1 MNSNNGNVINTFRY
15 NTSFYYQ
22 STIIY
27 LIVFVLYLVIR
38 GEFVE
43 QSYTVVTKDPVL
55 YLLAIIVLVSVIA
68 MVYNLFLNK
77 HIEFNEDKISFINRF
92 KTRSFNFDQ
101 INHIRFS
108 RQRRAINSRAFRT
121 IRIKINSRIR
131 PILIRISDY
140 ENQDELLSKF
150 EELKSKV
157 ENK

>member
-1 MNSNNGNVINTFRY
+1 MNSKNGNVINTFRY

-43 QSYTVVTKDPVL
+43 HSYTVVTKDPVL

-68 MVYNLFLNK
+68 MLYNLFLNK
-77 HIEFNEDKISFINRF
+77 HIEFSEDKISFINRF
-92 KTRSFNFDQ
+92 KTRSFNIDQ
-101 INHIRFS
+101 INQIRFS

>member
-1 MNSNNGNVINTFRY
+1 MNSKNGNVINTFRY

-43 QSYTVVTKDPVL
+43 HSYTVVTKDPVL
-55 YLLAIIVLVSVIA
+55 YLLAIVVLVSVIA
-68 MVYNLFLNK
+68 MIYNLFLNK
-77 HIEFNEDKISFINRF
+77 HIEFSEDKISFINRF
-92 KTRSFNFDQ
+92 KTRSINIDQ
-101 INHIRFS
+101 INQIRFS

-140 ENQDELLSKF
+140 ENQDELLSRF

>member
-1 MNSNNGNVINTFRY
+1 MSSKNGNGINTFRY

-43 QSYTVVTKDPVL
+43 HSYTVVTKDPVL

-68 MVYNLFLNK
+68 MLYNLFLNK
-77 HIEFNEDKISFINRF
+77 HIEFSEDKISFIDRF
-92 KTRSFNFDQ
+92 KIRSFNIDK

-121 IRIKINSRIR
+121 IRIKINSRIK

>member
-1 MNSNNGNVINTFRY
+1 MSSTKGNGINTFRY

-43 QSYTVVTKDPVL
+43 QSYTLVIQDPVL
-55 YLLAIIVLVSVIA
+55 YFLAIIVFVSVVA
-68 MVYNLFLNK
+68 LVYNLFINK
-77 HIEFNEDKISFINRF
+77 HIEFSENKISFIDRF
-92 KTRSFNFDQ
+92 KTRSFNIDK
-101 INHIRFS
+101 INQIRFS

-131 PILIRISDY
+131 PIVIRISDY
-140 ENQDELLSKF
+140 ENQDELLARF
-150 EELKSKV
+150 EELKSKI

>member
-1 MNSNNGNVINTFRY
+1 MNSKNGNVINTFRY

-43 QSYTVVTKDPVL
+43 HSYTVVTKDPVL
-55 YLLAIIVLVSVIA
+55 YLLAIVVLVSVIA
-68 MVYNLFLNK
+68 MLYNLFLNK
-77 HIEFNEDKISFINRF
+77 HIEFSEDKISFINRF
-92 KTRSFNFDQ
+92 KTRSINIDQ
-101 INHIRFS
+101 INQIRFS

-140 ENQDELLSKF
+140 ENQDELLSRF
-150 EELKSKV
+150 EELKTKV
-157 ENK
+157 EKK

>member
-1 MNSNNGNVINTFRY
+1 MNSKNGNVINTFRY

-43 QSYTVVTKDPVL
+43 HSYTVVTKDPVL
-55 YLLAIIVLVSVIA
+55 YLLAIVVLVSVIA
-68 MVYNLFLNK
+68 MLYNLFLNK
-77 HIEFNEDKISFINRF
+77 HIEFSEDKISFINRF
-92 KTRSFNFDQ
+92 KTRAFNIDQ
-101 INHIRFS
+101 INLIRFS

-140 ENQDELLSKF
+140 ENQDELLSRF
-150 EELKSKV
+150 EELKTKV
-157 ENK
+157 EKK

>member
-1 MNSNNGNVINTFRY
+1 MNSKNGNVINTFRY

-43 QSYTVVTKDPVL
+43 HSYTVVTKDPVL
-55 YLLAIIVLVSVIA
+55 YLLAIVVLVSVIA
-68 MVYNLFLNK
+68 MLYNLFLNK
-77 HIEFNEDKISFINRF
+77 HIEFSEDKISFINRF
-92 KTRSFNFDQ
+92 KTRSINIDQ
-101 INHIRFS
+101 INQIRFS

-140 ENQDELLSKF
+140 ENQDVLLSRF
-150 EELKSKV
+150 EELKTKV
-157 ENK
+157 EKK